1 MHARQRTLRQIQRRQ
16 HLGKRRGHRTG
27 GAGGLQSL
35 SCLGARNIIRVA
47 ARQRKF
53 RKLQGVGAIGGCL
66 AGGNKL
72 IGGRHLV
79 AQDGCHLHEKIVG
92 QSRDGRPLGNV
103 GAVFQGRI
111 RPGMSEAEVDA
122 AIVYLAVKAALHR
135 RRRHVVHVCC
145 RGENAVI
152 SGCGGNG
159 ARVHEND
166 AGKLTVRRL

>member
-1 MHARQRTLRQIQRRQ
+1 MHARQRALGQIQRFQ
-16 HLGKRRGHRTG
+16 HLFKHRRYRTG
-27 GAGGLQSL
+27 GAGGLKSL
-35 SCLGARNIIRVA
+35 RRLGSRHIIRVA

-53 RKLQGVGAIGGCL
+53 RKLQWVGAIRRCL
-66 AGGNKL
+66 AGGDKL
-72 IGGRHLV
+72 IGRCNLV
-79 AQDGCHLHEKIVG
+79 AQDGGHLHEKIVG

-103 GAVFQGRI
+103 GAVLQGRV

-122 AIVYLAVKAALHR
+122 AVVNIAVKAALHR
-135 RRRHVVHVCC
+135 RRRRVVHVRR

-166 AGKLTVRRL
+166 AGKLPVRRL